1 MLRDEL
7 VGTWKLTGAEF
18 WWPDGQVADL
28 YGSAPTGTLIY
39 GAGGDMA
46 VQIMRAD
53 RPPFAA
59 GDFRDGSIDELRA
72 AVAGY
77 IAYFGRYTVDE
88 ATHTVTHHMR
98 GSLVPNWVGHDL
110 TRVVE
115 LAGNR
120 LTLRTAAPMPTAGQT
135 AMGALMWD
143 RL

>member
-7 VGTWKLTGAEF
+7 VGMWRMAGAEF
-18 WWPDGQVADL
+18 WWPDGQVADM
-28 YGSAPTGTLIY
+28 YGPAPSGMLIY

-59 GDFRDGSIDELRA
+59 GDFRDGSIEELRA

-77 IAYFGRYTVDE
+77 MAYFGRYTVDE
-88 ATHTVTHHMR
+88 AARTVTHHLR
-98 GSLVPNWVGHDL
+98 GSLAPNWVGQDL

-115 LAGNR
+115 LDGNR
-120 LTLRTAAPMPTAGQT
+120 LTLRTAKPIATAGRT
-135 AMGALMWD
+135 TMGVLVWE

>member
-7 VGTWKLTGAEF
+7 VGMWKMTGAEF
-18 WWPDGQVADL
+18 WWPDGQVADI
-28 YGSAPTGTLIY
+28 YGPAPSGMLIY

-46 VQIMRAD
+46 VQIMRAG
-53 RPPFAA
+53 RPPFAS
-59 GDFRDGSIDELRA
+59 GDFRDGSADELRS

-77 IAYFGRYTVDE
+77 MAYFGRYTVDE
-88 ATHTVTHHMR
+88 AARTVTHHMR
-98 GSLVPNWVGHDL
+98 GSLVPNWVGQDL

-120 LTLRTAAPMPTAGQT
+120 LTLRTAAPMPTAGRT
-135 AMGALMWD
+135 MMGVLVWE